1 MKVKVMSLYFFTL
14 PLIIFTLLLFSR
26 STNAESDVYKIVD
39 GKPEYI
45 IGPEDVLEIIVKI
58 GSEEKKYEV
67 IVMPTGYITV
77 SFVSVKADGL
87 TVRELEELLN
97 KEFLKFVKEPQ
108 IFARVKEFRSK
119 KVMITGAVQALRAGT
134 GAGIYYLSG
143 KTTLFELLVMAGGHS
158 PDANLKDIR
167 IQRKDGTVLNINIFE
182 FLSEGKIENDPE
194 IMVGDRVYVPSTK
207 DIRDMIFVFGEVK
220 NPGAYPFSQG
230 LTAVQAVGLAG
241 GYTDIAVLEDTRI
254 IRGRLDNPAILPAN
268 VESVIK
274 KGETGKDVTLAKNDI
289 IYIPRSR
296 IGDWNAFLSKL
307 RPTLDFIILP
317 LIGAY
322 YWRDLERRW

>member
-1 MKVKVMSLYFFTL
+1 M
-14 PLIIFTLLLFSR
+14 FTLLLFSR
-26 STNAESDVYKIVD
+26 SATAESDVYKIVD

-45 IGPEDVLEIIVKI
+45 IGPEDVLEVIVKI
-58 GSEEKKYEV
+58 GFEEKKYEV
-67 IVMPTGYITV
+67 IVTPTGYIRV

-119 KVMITGAVQALRAGT
+119 KVLVIGAVQILRAGT

-158 PDANLKDIR
+158 PDANLKDIC
-167 IQRKDGTVLNINIFE
+167 IQRKDGTVLNVNIFA

-194 IMVGDRVYVPSTK
+194 IMVGDRIYVPSTK

-241 GYTDIAVLEDTRI
+241 GYTDLAVLEDTRI

-274 KGETGKDVTLAKNDI
+274 RGEMEKDVTLAKNDI

-296 IGDWNAFLSKL
+296 IGDWNAFLNKL
-307 RPTLDFIILP
+307 RPTLEFFVLP
-317 LIGAY
+317 ITGAS
-322 YWRDLERRW
+322 YWMDLERRW

>member
-1 MKVKVMSLYFFTL
+1 
-14 PLIIFTLLLFSR
+14 
-26 STNAESDVYKIVD
+26 
-39 GKPEYI
+39 
-45 IGPEDVLEIIVKI
+45 
-58 GSEEKKYEV
+58 
-67 IVMPTGYITV
+67 
-77 SFVSVKADGL
+77 
-87 TVRELEELLN
+87 
-97 KEFLKFVKEPQ
+97 
-108 IFARVKEFRSK
+108 RSK
-119 KVMITGAVQALRAGT
+119 KVMITGAVQTLRAGT
-134 GAGIYYLSG
+134 RAGIYYLSG

-158 PDANLKDIR
+158 PDANLKDIC

-207 DIRDMIFVFGEVK
+207 DIGDMIFVFGEVK

-241 GYTDIAVLEDTRI
+241 GYTDLAVLEDTRI

-274 KGETGKDVTLAKNDI
+274 RGEMGKNVTLAKNDI

-317 LIGAY
+317 LIGAT
-322 YWRDLERRW
+322 YWRDIERRW

>member
-1 MKVKVMSLYFFTL
+1 M
-14 PLIIFTLLLFSR
+14 FTLLLFSR
-26 STNAESDVYKIVD
+26 SATAESDVYKIVD

-45 IGPEDVLEIIVKI
+45 IGPEDVLEVIVKI
-58 GSEEKKYEV
+58 GFEEKKYEV

-97 KEFLKFVKEPQ
+97 KEFLKFVKEPR
-108 IFARVKEFRSK
+108 IFVRVKEFRSK
-119 KVMITGAVQALRAGT
+119 KVMITGAVQTLRAGT
-134 GAGIYYLSG
+134 RAGIYYLSG

-158 PDANLKDIR
+158 PDANLKDIC

-207 DIRDMIFVFGEVK
+207 DIGDMIFVFGEVK

-241 GYTDIAVLEDTRI
+241 GYTDLAVLEDTRI

-274 KGETGKDVTLAKNDI
+274 RGEMGKNVTLAKNDI

-317 LIGAY
+317 LIGAT
-322 YWRDLERRW
+322 YWRDIERRW